1 MPAALHNLCQQ
12 SPTALRGRIGSVA
25 ILLRV
30 VALVSIAATPA
41 GAVDHVTF
49 RRSPEAEETRLEGRI
64 AIEAVDKSMIFQT
77 ADGGLYPMTAEQVV
91 RRDSDAT
98 PFEPLSADECGKKL
112 LDTLP
117 EGFEIHKTKNYVFA
131 YNSNKAYVQWVGAL
145 FERLHRAF
153 HTFWQARGIKLS
165 EPEFPLCVLVFA
177 DDESYA
183 KYVKQHYGEAASK
196 LAAFYALNTNHVTL
210 YDLTGVGAL
219 RREGSRR
226 GNAAQINEMLSHPS
240 ASQNVATVVHEAFH
254 QLQFN
259 CGLSQRYADVPL
271 WVAEGLATYF
281 ESPDL
286 KSSQGWRTIG
296 AVHYG
301 RLGAFREY
309 LPMRPEASLTA
320 LIIDDKRFRDAR
332 GAGAAYA
339 EAWAMNHFLMQRR
352 SKDYVAY
359 LKNVAAKRPAEI
371 QTPEERLKDFTDAFG
386 DLDALD
392 AEFLRHV
399 QSLR

>member
-1 MPAALHNLCQQ
+1 MPDIHNHARLANRQ
-12 SPTALRGRIGSVA
+12 SKLGRAGFVA
-25 ILLRV
+25 IFLVPISL
-30 VALVSIAATPA
+30 VATAVAPA
-41 GAVDHVTF
+41 IAVDRVTF
-49 RRSPEAEETRLEGRI
+49 RRSPEADETSLEGRVM
-64 AIEAVDKSMIFQT
+64 IEAVDKSMIFQT
-77 ADGGLYPMTAEQVV
+77 ADGGLYPLTAEQVI
-91 RRDSDAT
+91 RRDSDAAT
-98 PFEPLSADECGKKL
+98 FEPLSDDECGKKL
-112 LDTLP
+112 LAALP
-117 EGFEIHKTKNYVFA
+117 EGFDIHKTKNYIFA

-183 KYVKQHYGEAASK
+183 THVKQHYGEAASK

-271 WVAEGLATYF
+271 WVAEGLAMYF
-281 ESPDL
+281 ETPDL
-286 KSSQGWRTIG
+286 KSAQGWRTIG

-301 RLGAFREY
+301 RLGHFRAY
-309 LPMRPEASLTA
+309 LPNRPEASLKS

-332 GAGAAYA
+332 GAAAAYS
-339 EAWAMNHFLMQRR
+339 EAWAMNHFLMQRHA
-352 SKDYVAY
+352 KTYIAY
-359 LKNVAAKRPAEI
+359 LKNIAAKRPAEI
-371 QTPEERLKDFTDAFG
+371 PTPEERLKEFTDAFG
-386 DLDALD
+386 DLESLD
-392 AEFLRHV
+392 AEFLRHA